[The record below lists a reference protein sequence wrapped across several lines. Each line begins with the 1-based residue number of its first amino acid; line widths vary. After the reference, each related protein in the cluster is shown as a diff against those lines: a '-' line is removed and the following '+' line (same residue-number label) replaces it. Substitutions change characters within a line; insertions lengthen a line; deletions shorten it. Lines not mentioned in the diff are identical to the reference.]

1 MEKVLIVDDQPDVLD
16 MASHLFSSLGYQVLA
31 ANNGQE
37 ALDTLRRHPD
47 VSILFSDVV
56 MPGMSGIELAKSAVS
71 YLPALKVIL
80 ASGYVTSA
88 LQQDH
93 PDLDQFQLIGK
104 PYRLSDVIR
113 KLKLVSA

>member
-1 MEKVLIVDDQPDVLD
+1 M
-16 MASHLFSSLGYQVLA
+16 
-31 ANNGQE
+31 
-37 ALDTLRRHPD
+37 RRHPD

-93 PDLDQFQLIGK
+93 PDLGQFQLIGK